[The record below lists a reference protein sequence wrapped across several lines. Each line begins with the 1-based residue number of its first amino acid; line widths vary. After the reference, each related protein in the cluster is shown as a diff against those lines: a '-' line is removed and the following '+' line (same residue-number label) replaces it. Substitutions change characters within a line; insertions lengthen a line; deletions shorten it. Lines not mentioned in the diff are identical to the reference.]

1 MPRLGSFVDWILEPR
16 LLDGCDDDERVVRR
30 TLVTAWVG
38 VIAITPFWGVAYIS
52 FGEVMA
58 GLVPLLYGLA
68 TLVRLALLRRFGRWE
83 QVRVEQLVQ
92 HLLLPFVLTWLLG
105 GFSPSSAVLI
115 WALLAPLSAL
125 WAGRSREAS
134 IVIVAFA
141 ILTTF
146 TAVVNPLLAGSNELP
161 EWLITTFFAGNFVVM
176 ATVIFVMLDYFV
188 RRQAEL
194 IDVMRRNREL
204 ESAYLRQ
211 EVSLRQNE
219 KLATIGKLSAGLA
232 HELNNPAAAV
242 QQATRELAD
251 LLLGDEQLHAEVARL
266 DLSPDQERAL
276 WRFASR
282 ITARIEQPEFLD
294 PLERSDR
301 EGTIEGVLASH
312 GVEQAWQ
319 LAPSLVSLG
328 LDVDDVMQLRDAVDP
343 ERFSDAV
350 GLLGQQFQRQNLVRS
365 LDGSTSRIVGMV
377 GALKTYA
384 HLDQGPRQVIDVHEG
399 LDSTLVMLQNRL
411 KTAIEVRRNYDPE
424 LPDIEA
430 DVGELNQVWTNI
442 LDNAIAAMDGSGV
455 ITLTTFRDGDDV
467 VVELEDDGPG
477 VRPDLVDDIFDPFVT
492 SKPPGEGTGLGLS
505 ISHQIITEKHGG
517 QISLASEP
525 GRTTFVIRLPLARP
539 TERPSEP
546 APAPAAHQE

>member
-1 MPRLGSFVDWILEPR
+1 
-16 LLDGCDDDERVVRR
+16 
-30 TLVTAWVG
+30 
-38 VIAITPFWGVAYIS
+38 
-52 FGEVMA
+52 
-58 GLVPLLYGLA
+58 
-68 TLVRLALLRRFGRWE
+68 
-83 QVRVEQLVQ
+83 
-92 HLLLPFVLTWLLG
+92 
-105 GFSPSSAVLI
+105 
-115 WALLAPLSAL
+115 
-125 WAGRSREAS
+125 
-134 IVIVAFA
+134 
-141 ILTTF
+141 
-146 TAVVNPLLAGSNELP
+146 
-161 EWLITTFFAGNFVVM
+161 
-176 ATVIFVMLDYFV
+176 
-188 RRQAEL
+188 
-194 IDVMRRNREL
+194 
-204 ESAYLRQ
+204 
-211 EVSLRQNE
+211 
-219 KLATIGKLSAGLA
+219 
-232 HELNNPAAAV
+232 V

-251 LLLGDEQLHAEVARL
+251 LLLGDERLHAEVARL

-282 ITARIEQPEFLD
+282 IAARIEQPEFLD